1 MSSENTNII
10 ALLQANNELLI
21 EIKNLLSKNRPQS
34 EDIEESAK
42 EHIIDFML
50 EHMNIPFV
58 DNTIERSVYNAL
70 LDIVF
75 KVIDKVI

>member
-1 MSSENTNII
+1 MSSEINTTI

-21 EIKNLLSKNRPQS
+21 EIKNLLLKNRPQS

-50 EHMNIPFV
+50 EHMNIPFIG
-58 DNTIERSVYNAL
+58 DTLERNIYNAL
-70 LDIVF
+70 LEIVF

>member
-1 MSSENTNII
+1 MSSGTKDII
-10 ALLQANNELLI
+10 TLLQANNELLI
-21 EIKNLLSKNRPQS
+21 EIKNLLLKDRPQP

-42 EHIIDFML
+42 QHIVDFML

-58 DNTIERSVYNAL
+58 EDSLERNIYNAL
-70 LDIVF
+70 LDIIF